1 MSESAAIY
9 GNGMRSL
16 ADQAYDR
23 IEELIVT
30 LKLSPG
36 HAFSEGELAQQLGI
50 GRTPLREALQR
61 LAADRMVEI
70 QPRRGLR
77 VTQID
82 AADYLNLLETR
93 RVLDRLVAEQAA
105 RRIRPPEQTALNECV
120 TRIEHAAACMDANA
134 FLHADREAD
143 QLIESAARNPWATDA
158 AASLH
163 VHCRRFWM
171 VHEHWADMAKS
182 AGLHA
187 SVFRAIASA
196 DPEKAGQACDALIA
210 YLESFTRD
218 ALDL

>member
-9 GNGMRSL
+9 GNGTRSL

-30 LKLSPG
+30 LQLPPG
-36 HAFSEGELAQQLGI
+36 HAFSEGELAERLGI

-70 QPRRGLR
+70 QPRRGLL
-77 VTQID
+77 VSEID
-82 AADYLNLLETR
+82 ASDYLNLLETR

-105 RRIRPPEQTALNECV
+105 RRIHPNEQTRLNDCV
-120 TRIEHAAACMDANA
+120 AQIEHAAACLDANA
-134 FLHADREAD
+134 FLQADRAAD
-143 QLIESAARNPWATDA
+143 RLIESAARNPWASSA

-171 VHEHWADMAKS
+171 VHEHRADMARS
-182 AGLHA
+182 ARLHA
-187 SVFRAIASA
+187 DVFRAIAAA

-210 YLESFTRD
+210 YLESFARE

>member
-1 MSESAAIY
+1 MSESVAVY
-9 GNGMRSL
+9 GNDTRSL
-16 ADQAYDR
+16 AEQAYDR
-23 IEELIVT
+23 VEELIVT
-30 LKLSPG
+30 LQLPPG
-36 HAFSEGELAQQLGI
+36 HAFSEGELAEQLGM

-77 VTQID
+77 VTEID

-105 RRIRPPEQTALNECV
+105 RRIAPAEQVALDECV
-120 TRIEHAAACMDANA
+120 TRIEQAAACLDTNA
-134 FLHADREAD
+134 FLQADRVAD
-143 QLIESAARNPWATDA
+143 QLIEAAARNPWASVA

-171 VHEHWADMAKS
+171 VHEHRADMAHS

-187 SVFRAIASA
+187 NIFRAIAAA

-210 YLESFTRD
+210 YLVVFARET
-218 ALDL
+218 LDL

>member
-1 MSESAAIY
+1 MSESATVY
-9 GNGMRSL
+9 GNGTRSL

-30 LKLSPG
+30 LKLPPG
-36 HAFSEGELAQQLGI
+36 HAFSEGELAEQLGI

-70 QPRRGLR
+70 QPRRGLF
-77 VTQID
+77 VTEID
-82 AADYLNLLETR
+82 VADYLNLLETR

-105 RRIRPPEQTALNECV
+105 RRIRPTEQAALNECV
-120 TRIEHAAACMDANA
+120 TRFEHAAACLDANA

-171 VHEHWADMAKS
+171 VHEHRADMATS
-182 AGLHA
+182 ARLHA
-187 SVFRAIASA
+187 DVFRAIATA
-196 DPEKAGQACDALIA
+196 NPEKAGKACDALIA
-210 YLESFTRD
+210 YLESFARD